1 MLKEDSFPFTG
12 YRQVRYLEINIDK
25 VNEKK
30 EAIIEWL
37 DIREE
42 EDEKRQTK
50 KLENLLANLL
60 TTIDRKF
67 KK

>member
-12 YRQVRYLEINIDK
+12 YRQVRYLEVNIDK

-30 EAIIEWL
+30 EAIIQWL

-50 KLENLLANLL
+50 KLENLLADLL

-67 KK
+67 KM